1 MRSLKAYT
9 RNESEW
15 IQVGVSACSA
25 SLVSISGDSA
35 KLVSSNHRQFCSNK
49 SLTDL
54 EQVAYDPKDGDLCL
68 GRVKP
73 RESMVEARSD
83 SDVQIDRQT

>member
-1 MRSLKAYT
+1 M
-9 RNESEW
+9 
-15 IQVGVSACSA
+15 VSR
-25 SLVSISGDSA
+25 
-35 KLVSSNHRQFCSNK
+35 NHRQFCSNK

-83 SDVQIDRQT
+83 SDVQIDRQTWA